1 MLAALSFCTFG
12 LLNGMRHALEPDHV
26 AAVTSMVCGEKST
39 GRTVR
44 FATLWGLGHAL
55 MLLVVGGALHALR
68 FELPERVG
76 SAFELL
82 VAFVLVGLGLRS
94 LLQVRSQV
102 RDQVRGAAAN
112 GGTPSK
118 HVHAR
123 LPFAVGLVHGLAG
136 SGAMAAFAAAHASSA
151 HVGLFFIAL
160 YAGGAVLGMATLA
173 GLAGWPLARAAKRA
187 GFARGLVLASGL
199 GSAILGVVWGFTA
212 ASALIA

>member
-44 FATLWGLGHAL
+44 FATLWGLGHAV

-68 FELPERVG
+68 FQLPERVG

-94 LLQVRSQV
+94 LLQVRANATSAE
-102 RDQVRGAAAN
+102 GA
-112 GGTPSK
+112 PHK